1 MIRNNFWR
9 EISIQEWND
18 EEWESLCDNCGKCC
32 LIRLEDEDNGDI
44 YNTDVHC
51 KLFDNK
57 SCRCSDYDNR
67 VKYVPDCVK
76 LDKENVF
83 NLSWL
88 PQTCAYRLIAEGKP
102 LFDWHYLIAGNHD
115 LMHDDGYSVKE
126 KTVNETRVKTKYLI
140 KHIKHWKGEER

>member
-9 EISIQEWND
+9 VIPIQEWKD

-76 LDKENVF
+76 LDKENIF
-83 NLSWL
+83 TLSWL

-102 LFDWHYLIAGNHD
+102 LFEWHYLIAGNHD
-115 LMHDDGYSVKE
+115 LMHDNGYSVKE

>member
-9 EISIQEWND
+9 ETSIQEWND

-115 LMHDDGYSVKE
+115 LMHDNGYSVKE